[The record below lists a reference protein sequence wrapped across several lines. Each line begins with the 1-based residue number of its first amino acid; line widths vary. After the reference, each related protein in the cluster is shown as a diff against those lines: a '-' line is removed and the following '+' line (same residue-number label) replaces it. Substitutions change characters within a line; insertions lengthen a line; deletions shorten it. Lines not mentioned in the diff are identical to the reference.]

1 MTPSDV
7 LLASGSKRHAG
18 LLAVCFFTHK
28 ALLFPPLPLPQERT
42 WQTRPKERTT
52 RPTPTRPSSTPRATT
67 HTQKKRKN
75 TSFRLQREL
84 CHSRP
89 PPSLISSLSM
99 SSCSLW
105 HPFSLLFFSLLP
117 LTTAP
122 PPSCQRGTCRRSTE
136 RFPKCLPII
145 ATFIICI
152 SWPVFTSSVQPLQE
166 LSALIDFHVSRK
178 RPEVCISA
186 SYALPSPKRI
196 LHPPQ
201 HISCLLST
209 RCLKIQTPLNF
220 CQCLHVLCQ
229 LRCKML
235 HRWSKWGHFTALAHS
250 FLLCITS
257 DFFFYFFYLNENLY
271 ALYTPI
277 TLKTVLLGE
286 ASPPPWPLFP
296 LNKLVFKQLTH
307 CKISRRFCVTP

>member
-1 MTPSDV
+1 MCSWPRALNAMPGCSPFVFSLIKLCCFPHSHFLRNV
-7 LLASGSKRHAG
+7 LDKRGQRSGRRARRRHG
-18 LLAVCFFTHK
+18 HHQRRGQPRTH
-28 ALLFPPLPLPQERT
+28 R
-42 WQTRPKERTT
+42 RKERILHLDC
-52 RPTPTRPSSTPRATT
+52 RGSCAA
-67 HTQKKRKN
+67 
-75 TSFRLQREL
+75 LA
-84 CHSRP
+84 
-89 PPSLISSLSM
+89 PPSFPVSLYPLALSDTSLS
-99 SSCSLW
+99 
-105 HPFSLLFFSLLP
+105 HFFSSLLP

-136 RFPKCLPII
+136 RFPKCLRII

-152 SWPVFTSSVQPLQE
+152 SWPVFTGSVQPLQE

-178 RPEVCISA
+178 HPEVCISA
-186 SYALPSPKRI
+186 SYALPSTKRI

-235 HRWSKWGHFTALAHS
+235 RRWSKWGHFTALAHS

-257 DFFFYFFYLNENLY
+257 DFFFTFFIWMKIFTPYTRLSCWKQYF
-271 ALYTPI
+271 
-277 TLKTVLLGE
+277 
-286 ASPPPWPLFP
+286 
-296 LNKLVFKQLTH
+296 
-307 CKISRRFCVTP
+307 